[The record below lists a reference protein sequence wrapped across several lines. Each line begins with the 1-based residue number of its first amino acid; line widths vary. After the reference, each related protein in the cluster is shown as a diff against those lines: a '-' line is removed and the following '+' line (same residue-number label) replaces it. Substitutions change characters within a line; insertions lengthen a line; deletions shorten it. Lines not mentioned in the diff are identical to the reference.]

1 MENIKIHPM
10 LNLLEKLDIDFN
22 AHKSIGEEE
31 REVECPEHGKYKAM
45 FSLCDDGSA
54 FQLTCC
60 PKCYEEKERQIAE
73 QEEKEREERELA
85 HKRWQIETWT
95 ESHIRPEFF
104 EKSLSDYI
112 PKTEGQK
119 RALKAAEDMIETRKG
134 KIILLGSNGVG
145 KTMLGSMIAKTIG
158 GKIMTMYEIT
168 TLIRQSYSPKAVK
181 SELEIVDE
189 LATVPFLCI
198 DEVGRTKNSEA
209 VQDWFSYILDKR
221 HSSGLPFML
230 IGNLHF
236 KKDCKEGG
244 CSKCF
249 ENYFDSDILSRLHE
263 DTTIIVLKADDNRR
277 LSNTL
282 TYFSD

>member
-1 MENIKIHPM
+1 MENIKIHQS
-10 LNLLEKLDIDFN
+10 LNLLEKL
-22 AHKSIGEEE
+22 SIVTDNSEIVGEEE
-31 REVECPEHGKYKAM
+31 REVECPEHGKYKAV
-45 FSLCDDGSA
+45 FTLWSDGSKT
-54 FQLTCC
+54 QTTYC
-60 PKCYEEKERQIAE
+60 PKCQEEKESQIAK

-85 HKRWQIETWT
+85 QKRWQIETWT
-95 ESHIRPEFF
+95 ESNIRPEFF

-145 KTMLGSMIAKTIG
+145 KTMLGSMITKILG

-168 TLIRQSYSPKAVK
+168 TLIRQSYSAKAVK

-198 DEVGRTKNSEA
+198 DEVGRTKNSES

-230 IGNLHF
+230 LGNLHF
-236 KKDCKEGG
+236 KKDCKDGG